1 VATLRQRASFSRPD
15 ARAKGDPLTRG
26 FLLGNS
32 PFYLMAR
39 AYSRYTHVMEDSLRA
54 IGMDLPRWRILMV
67 VHERNPSSISE
78 IADQGVLRLST
89 MTRVAQRLA
98 TDGLVKLAT
107 RKDDARITQ
116 VFITPRGRAAVE
128 QVRIVASGIYNRAFE
143 QFKPAE
149 IAILTDVL
157 RRIFGTLAA
166 FRPAP
171 APARAADFPSRSRS

>member
-1 VATLRQRASFSRPD
+1 MATLQRRASVSRLD

-39 AYSRYTHVMEDSLRA
+39 TYSRYTHLMEDSLRA

-67 VHERNPSSISE
+67 VHERNPSSVSE
-78 IADQGVLRLST
+78 IAEQGVLRLST

-98 TDGLVKLAT
+98 NDGLVRLAT
-107 RKDDARITQ
+107 RKDDARITE
-116 VFITPRGRAAVE
+116 VFITSRGRAAVE

-143 QFKPAE
+143 QFEPGE
-149 IAILTDVL
+149 IAILTDIL
-157 RRIFGTLAA
+157 RRIFGNLT
-166 FRPAP
+166 AP
-171 APARAADFPSRSRS
+171 SQSPSRRRRA